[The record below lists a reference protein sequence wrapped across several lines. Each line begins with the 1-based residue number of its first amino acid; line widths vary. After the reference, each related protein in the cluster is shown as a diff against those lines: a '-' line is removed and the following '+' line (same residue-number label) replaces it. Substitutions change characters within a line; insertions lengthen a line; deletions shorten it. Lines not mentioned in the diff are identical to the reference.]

1 MSNLL
6 TDLNSQTLI
15 RQNRLFYGD
24 NLKIMEKMRLGSVDM
39 IYLDPP
45 FNSNR
50 TYNLIYKQLT
60 GAALPEQENA
70 FCDTWEMDPQK
81 IEMLQNMEVTLEEYG
96 ISKDVAYFWKTWISS
111 LREAQPKLLAYL
123 LYMTVRLA
131 LMHRI
136 LKPTGSLFLHCD
148 PAASHYIKVIL
159 DGIFGHTNFRNEL
172 IWKRTFAH
180 GGANRFG
187 DVHDTIL
194 FYTKSD
200 TYTWNDILQDHDS
213 EYLNTK
219 YRFTDER
226 GRYRLVILTGPGTRE
241 GVSGA
246 PWRGYNPT
254 AGGRHWAVPKR
265 AIEVLRE
272 EGLAIPDNQH
282 DQLELLYQNDLIRFP
297 VKKGGT
303 LGVPEFK
310 FYLPSGQSLQDIITD
325 IAPINSQAKERL
337 GYPTQKPVALLRRLI
352 ETTTKPG
359 DMVFDPFCGCGSA
372 IVAAHA
378 TKRNWKGCDIAIWS
392 VSIVKNVL
400 EKRYGLFEG
409 KDYKVDGIPLTVE
422 GAKTLFND
430 DPIHFQDWAV
440 ESIGGFVNTK
450 KSGDRGVDGRIWWET
465 PKGMRCMVISVKG
478 GKLNPGWIRDLV
490 GTQTLDTAADMG
502 GFICLQEP
510 TKGMLQAVADA
521 GMHNCNGNLYDRIQI
536 RTVADIIAG
545 RGFKTPAPVRLLG
558 WEKQGVLAL

>member
-6 TDLNSQTLI
+6 SDLNTQSLG

-24 NLKIMEKMRLGSVDM
+24 NLKIMEKMPLACVDM

-81 IEMLQNMEVTLEEYG
+81 VEMLQNMEIILEDYG
-96 ISKDVAYFWKTWISS
+96 VAKDVAYFWKTWIAS
-111 LREAQPKLLAYL
+111 LRDAQPKLLAYL
-123 LYMTVRLA
+123 LYMTIRLA
-131 LMHRI
+131 LMQRI
-136 LKPTGSLFLHCD
+136 LKPTGSIFLHCD
-148 PAASHYIKVIL
+148 PAASHYIKVIM
-159 DGIFGHTNFRNEL
+159 DGIFGHDHFRNEL
-172 IWKRTFAH
+172 IWKRTFAN
-180 GGANRFG
+180 GGAARFG

-194 FYTKSD
+194 FYTKTD
-200 TYTWNDILQDHDS
+200 KYKWNDILEDHDS

-219 YRFTDER
+219 YRFLDER
-226 GRYRLVILTGPGTRE
+226 GRYRLVVLTGPGPRN
-241 GVSGA
+241 GDSGKA
-246 PWRGYNPT
+246 WRGYDPT
-254 AGGRHWAVPKR
+254 LSSRHWAVPSR
-265 AIEVLRE
+265 AIAVLRE
-272 EGLAIPDNQH
+272 EGIAIPESLH
-282 DQLELLYQNDLIRFP
+282 DQLELLYQNGLIRFP
-297 VKKGGT
+297 IKKGGIP
-303 LGVPEFK
+303 GVPEFK
-310 FYLPSGQSLQDIITD
+310 FYLPSGQVLQDIITD

-337 GYPTQKPVALLRRLI
+337 GYPTQKPVALLKRLI
-352 ETTTKPG
+352 EATTQEG
-359 DMVFDPFCGCGSA
+359 DVVFDPFCGCGSA

-378 TKRNWKGCDIAIWS
+378 TKRKWIGCDIAIWS

-400 EKRYGLFEG
+400 EKRYGLLDD
-409 KDYKVDGIPLTVE
+409 KDYKVDGIPLSVE
-422 GAKTLFND
+422 GAKELFSD
-430 DPIHFQDWAV
+430 DPLHFQDWAV

-450 KSGDRGVDGRIWWET
+450 KSGDRGIDGRIWWET
-465 PKGMRCMVISVKG
+465 PAGMRCMVISVKG

-490 GTQTLDTAADMG
+490 GTQSLDPSAEMG

-521 GMHNCNGNLYDRIQI
+521 GMHSFNGASYERIQI

-545 RGFKTPAPVRLLG
+545 KGFKTPAPVKLLG